1 MSEQGTQFKKAQ
13 FKKALSAT
21 ATEVANFKALSKIE
35 DGNLYAAVNKAK
47 EIMENDP
54 KWSDLI
60 GDDLASLRRNLSVLN
75 KQYKS
80 LPKVADNVI
89 NLAEEITQKV
99 DRFGGM

>member
-1 MSEQGTQFKKAQ
+1 M
-13 FKKALSAT
+13 
-21 ATEVANFKALSKIE
+21 
-35 DGNLYAAVNKAK
+35 NKAK
-47 EIMENDP
+47 EVLENDP

-60 GDDLASLRRNLSVLN
+60 GDDLASLRRNLAVLN

-89 NLAEEITQKV
+89 ILVEEITQKI

>member
-1 MSEQGTQFKKAQ
+1 MLFRS
-13 FKKALSAT
+13 
-21 ATEVANFKALSKIE
+21 
-35 DGNLYAAVNKAK
+35 AAVNKAK

-60 GDDLASLRRNLSVLN
+60 GDDLASLRRNLAVLN

>member
-1 MSEQGTQFKKAQ
+1 M
-13 FKKALSAT
+13 
-21 ATEVANFKALSKIE
+21 
-35 DGNLYAAVNKAK
+35 NKAK

-60 GDDLASLRRNLSVLN
+60 GDDLASLRRNLAVLN

-89 NLAEEITQKV
+89 NLVADITNKV

>member
-1 MSEQGTQFKKAQ
+1 MSEQGTQFKKA
-13 FKKALSAT
+13 LSAS
-21 ATEVANFKALSKIE
+21 ATEALNFKALSKIE
-35 DGNLYAAVNKAK
+35 DANLYAAVNKAK

-89 NLAEEITQKV
+89 NLVEEITQKV

>member
-1 MSEQGTQFKKAQ
+1 
-13 FKKALSAT
+13 
-21 ATEVANFKALSKIE
+21 
-35 DGNLYAAVNKAK
+35 AK

-60 GDDLASLRRNLSVLN
+60 GDDLASLRRNLAVLN

>member
-1 MSEQGTQFKKAQ
+1 M
-13 FKKALSAT
+13 
-21 ATEVANFKALSKIE
+21 
-35 DGNLYAAVNKAK
+35 YAAVNKAK

-60 GDDLASLRRNLSVLN
+60 GDDLASLRRNLAVLN

>member
-1 MSEQGTQFKKAQ
+1 
-13 FKKALSAT
+13 
-21 ATEVANFKALSKIE
+21 
-35 DGNLYAAVNKAK
+35 
-47 EIMENDP
+47 MENDP

-60 GDDLASLRRNLSVLN
+60 GDDLASLRRNLAVLN